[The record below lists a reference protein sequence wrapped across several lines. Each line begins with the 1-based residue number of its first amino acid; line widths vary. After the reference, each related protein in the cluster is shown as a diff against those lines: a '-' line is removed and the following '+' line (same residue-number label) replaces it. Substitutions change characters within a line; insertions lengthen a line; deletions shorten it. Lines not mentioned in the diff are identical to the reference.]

1 MRALSSFGGRGLLP
15 SRCTGFLKVKV
26 KSLSR
31 VGLFATSWT
40 VAYQAPLS
48 VGFFQAIV
56 LEWIAIFFSRRSS
69 RPRDQTQVSRIVDRR
84 FTIWATREVL
94 NCGARASYCCG
105 FRARAQ
111 QLSCTGVITPQHVE
125 PSQTRDQTYV
135 PCIGRWILN
144 HSPIREVWDQS
155 FFI

>member
-84 FTIWATREVL
+84 FTI
-94 NCGARASYCCG
+94 
-105 FRARAQ
+105 
-111 QLSCTGVITPQHVE
+111 
-125 PSQTRDQTYV
+125 
-135 PCIGRWILN
+135 
-144 HSPIREVWDQS
+144 
-155 FFI
+155 